1 MKKSKATEALRV
13 ASEVAAIK
21 TALRKHGYT
30 IRKQPRQA
38 AWTITP
44 LSPPLLRGETGG
56 CYKLTYQPAP
66 ISAWILHPQSD
77 NPNHQTLLN
86 IIHSTLVLQP
96 VGNPRKV
103 S

>member
-1 MKKSKATEALRV
+1 SFSLC
-13 ASEVAAIK
+13 S
-21 TALRKHGYT
+21 
-30 IRKQPRQA
+30 
-38 AWTITP
+38 P
-44 LSPPLLRGETGG
+44 LSKGGWGVKEETGE

-77 NPNHQTLLN
+77 NPNRQTLLN

-96 VGNPRKV
+96 VDNPRTV